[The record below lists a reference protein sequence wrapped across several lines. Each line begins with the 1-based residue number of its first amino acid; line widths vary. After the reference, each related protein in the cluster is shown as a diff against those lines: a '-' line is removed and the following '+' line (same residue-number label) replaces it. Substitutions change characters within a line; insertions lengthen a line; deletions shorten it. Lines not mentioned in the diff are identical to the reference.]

1 VASLP
6 AAGLAREAVALAGLQ
21 RAASA
26 RQRLDPV
33 VRLARPVRGL
43 RAERGADAEMIATR
57 PKLPAGA
64 GTEAPAAPAA
74 HGLSAP
80 GRPSD
85 LIVDA
90 GPSGRA
96 MRVEQ
101 EAAADGDRAAMKVLA
116 AKARGRARRS
126 VAATSD
132 VRARRTPMVRR
143 ADAAQRLA

>member
-43 RAERGADAEMIATR
+43 HAARGADVEMIATR

-64 GTEAPAAPAA
+64 GTEAPAAPEA

-101 EAAADGDRAAMKVLA
+101 EADGDRAAMKVLA